1 MDKAK
6 SIGLLNESIADE
18 LQAVHQYMYFHFHL
32 ADLGFGP
39 LSMLFKRTAIQEM
52 DIEANVKNI
61 HDAIYVRE
69 RGVTRPPALF
79 INNKLIV
86 EGSVPT
92 VTGMK
97 VLIKDEMLDT

>member
-1 MDKAK
+1 MVLKIEVYTSTCAK
-6 SIGLLNESIADE
+6 CK
-18 LQAVHQYMYFHFHL
+18 
-32 ADLGFGP
+32 
-39 LSMLFKRTAIQEM
+39 MLDVVVRTAIQEM

-92 VTGMK
+92 VTEMK